1 MSGSDDEITLYNEH
15 QLLALTVLQEEL
27 SIILSFMDATGLTEV
42 EKTTYKSL
50 SVITEILK
58 QKHKRA
64 TLNIRR
70 QVDNVVEVDFNSNN
84 TGSGETKDD
93 G

>member
-1 MSGSDDEITLYNEH
+1 MLPK
-15 QLLALTVLQEEL
+15 LQ
-27 SIILSFMDATGLTEV
+27 
-42 EKTTYKSL
+42 
-50 SVITEILK
+50 ILK